1 MEVTNFYNY
10 GTMNHIDEGA
20 TQINNYYGS
29 SANEENCETE
39 EEDAPVM
46 PAPELLAKAAMA
58 VQNWFWGNS
67 SYAVLFCVCRDYYG
81 YPNNMSMF
89 ENEFAEL
96 FNDDRLHYK
105 CTPGTIVSAFFNN
118 NYLKLPIEKW
128 KENGAKQ
135 RALILVEHFKE
146 ALSELSSEG

>member
-1 MEVTNFYNY
+1 
-10 GTMNHIDEGA
+10 
-20 TQINNYYGS
+20 
-29 SANEENCETE
+29 
-39 EEDAPVM
+39 
-46 PAPELLAKAAMA
+46 
-58 VQNWFWGNS
+58 
-67 SYAVLFCVCRDYYG
+67 
-81 YPNNMSMF
+81 MF

-146 ALSELSSEG
+146 ALTQIGH